1 MAACKENLAHL
12 SVIHLPVSMSGLNA
26 HVSALLCC
34 LTAREKKKEKN
45 QSRKGPTKLQL
56 ENLMSSVKKQ
66 NKVQLKLWEY

>member
-34 LTAREKKKEKN
+34 LTHSKRKKE
-45 QSRKGPTKLQL
+45 RKKSESQRT
-56 ENLMSSVKKQ
+56 
-66 NKVQLKLWEY
+66 NKVTTREFNELSQKAK